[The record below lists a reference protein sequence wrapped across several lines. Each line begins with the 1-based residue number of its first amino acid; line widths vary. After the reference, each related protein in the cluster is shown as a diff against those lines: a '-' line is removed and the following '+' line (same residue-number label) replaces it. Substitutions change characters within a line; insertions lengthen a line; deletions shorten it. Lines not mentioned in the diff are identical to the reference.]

1 MFVADRPSTQMNGG
15 SGDLS
20 AIVLAGGQCRRMGG
34 INKALAEVAGLT
46 IVERITRTL
55 SSLFSQV
62 ILISNTPETYRFVG
76 LPIFT
81 DIQPGNGSLGGLY
94 TGLRRCSGERA
105 FLAACD
111 MPFLNE
117 DVIKLMK
124 DRAAGHDVIVP
135 RIRGMLEPLHAIYS
149 KKCLPHIE
157 DLLNKDD
164 LSIANIYSRVDV
176 LEIDET
182 DIVRLDPELRFIM
195 NVNTPEDLKEARRL
209 AESAP
214 RT

>member
-1 MFVADRPSTQMNGG
+1 MSVADRPSTQMNGG
-15 SGDLS
+15 TGDLS

-34 INKALAEVAGLT
+34 INKALEKVAGLT
-46 IVERITRTL
+46 IVERIAHTL
-55 SSLFSQV
+55 TSLFSQV

-76 LPIFT
+76 LPIFK
-81 DIQPGNGSLGGLY
+81 DILPGNGSLGGLY
-94 TGLRRCSGERA
+94 TGLRHCSGEQA
-105 FLAACD
+105 FLVACD

-135 RIRGMLEPLHAIYS
+135 RIHGMMEPLHAIYS

-164 LSIANIYSRVDV
+164 LSIVNVYSRVDV
-176 LEIDET
+176 LEIDEP
-182 DIVRLDPELRFIM
+182 DLIPLDPELRFIM

-209 AESAP
+209 AELEQRP
-214 RT
+214 